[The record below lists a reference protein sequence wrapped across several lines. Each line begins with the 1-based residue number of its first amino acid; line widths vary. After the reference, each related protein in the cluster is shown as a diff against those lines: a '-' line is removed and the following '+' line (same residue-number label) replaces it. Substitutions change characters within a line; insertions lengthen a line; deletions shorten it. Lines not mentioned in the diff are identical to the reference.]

1 MNIDDSGARNS
12 AAGAYLDFEKPIIE
26 LEDKIQELKQ
36 LASVQNVAVD
46 EEVNRLAEKAEKLR
60 RDTFSKLTAW
70 QHVQL
75 ARHPLRPYTSDYIR
89 EIADAFLE
97 LHGDRSF
104 SDDPAIVGGLML
116 IEDKRVVL
124 VGHQKGRNTKEN
136 LYRNFGM
143 PHPEGYRKALRL
155 MKLAEKFN
163 LPVVTMIDTPGAYP
177 GIGAEERGQAEA
189 IARNLREMAGLKVPI
204 LSIVIG
210 EGGSGGA
217 LALGVGDR
225 VLMLEYS
232 IYAVISPE
240 GCAAILWKDQGK
252 SKDAAEALRLTSKDL
267 LSLGVIDRV
276 IKEPHGGAHRD
287 PRTMAAEL
295 RRVIYEELDY
305 LQHFDSERLVEKRRQ
320 KYMNMGFYLEDSA

>member
-1 MNIDDSGARNS
+1 MNIDDSRARNS
-12 AAGAYLDFEKPIIE
+12 GAGSYLDFEKPIIE

-60 RDTFSKLTAW
+60 RDTFSKLTPW

-116 IEDKRVVL
+116 IEDKRVVI

-155 MKLAEKFN
+155 MMLAEKFN
-163 LPVVTMIDTPGAYP
+163 LPVVTMIDTPGAFP

-252 SKDAAEALRLTSKDL
+252 SMDAAEALRLTSKDL

-305 LQHFDSERLVEKRRQ
+305 LQHFDSERLVEKRRT

>member
-1 MNIDDSGARNS
+1 MDQEDSRSPGGTAKS
-12 AAGAYLDFEKPIIE
+12 YLEFEKPIAEIE
-26 LEDKIQELKQ
+26 EKIQELRR
-36 LASVQNVAVD
+36 LATVQNVSVD
-46 EEVNRLAEKAEKLR
+46 EEVRRLEEKADRLR
-60 RDTFSKLTAW
+60 REIFAKLTPW

-75 ARHPLRPYTSDYIR
+75 ARHPLRPFTNDYIR
-89 EIADAFLE
+89 EIADEFIE
-97 LHGDRSF
+97 LHGDRAF
-104 SDDPAIVGGLML
+104 ADDPSIVGGLAL

-136 LYRNFGM
+136 IHRNFGM

-155 MKLAEKFN
+155 MKLAEKFE
-163 LPVVTMIDTPGAYP
+163 LPVVMMIDTPGAYP

-189 IARNLREMAGLKVPI
+189 IARNLREMAALRAPI
-204 LSIVIG
+204 LSVVIG

-225 VLMLEYS
+225 VLMLEYA

-240 GCAAILWKDQGK
+240 GCAAILWKDQAK
-252 SKDAAEALRLTSKDL
+252 NRDAAEALKLTSKDL

-287 PRTMAAEL
+287 PKGMAAEL
-295 RRVIYEELDY
+295 KRVIYEELDY
-305 LQHFDSERLVEKRRQ
+305 LQRFDSERLVEKRRA
-320 KYMNMGFYLEDSA
+320 KYMSMGYFIEDSA